1 MAAAKESTLGELH
14 NKMAQVMGTALDHV
28 AMQQQAYTIGMNK
41 AIEEENPELAPAA
54 EPNINPALLSVIA
67 RFLDS
72 NKITCVP
79 EAGNTMGE
87 LERKLEAKRK
97 RRELKVV
104 GGVSHTDDE

>member
-1 MAAAKESTLGELH
+1 MSAAKESTLGELH

-28 AMQQQAYTIGMNK
+28 AMQQEAYSQGMAK
-41 AIEEENPELAPAA
+41 AIEEQNPDIAPAA
-54 EPNINPALLSVIA
+54 EPNLNPALLSVIA

-87 LERKLEAKRK
+87 LERKLAAKRERK
-97 RRELKVV
+97 ALKVV
-104 GGVSHTDDE
+104 GGIAHTDE